1 MVRAIAQALMALVVS
16 LVLFQSTP
24 ALAEAP
30 NGKATPVYVLSVWTN
45 DVDDQADALTQAL
58 RSRVR
63 QSQGWSLLETS
74 QSFETLS
81 IALKCPPK
89 PDAGCLQRIADQLH
103 ADHFVWGTLSKGGAG
118 QVKALVHLW
127 TRGKSEV
134 EANSTYSDNLKDPSD
149 ESLHTIA
156 TTLFGSLSGSGA
168 GGTVVVHAGNGGGD
182 VLVDGSPKGA
192 LENGVA
198 RVDVTAGP
206 HSIGVR
212 VPGFDAP
219 LQNAVVAV
227 GSDQDL
233 T

>member
-1 MVRAIAQALMALVVS
+1 MIRATRFAFA
-16 LVLFQSTP
+16 F
-24 ALAEAP
+24 LAAAAIGAAGRTAHAEPP
-30 NGKATPVYVLSVWTN
+30 NAKATPVYVLSIWT
-45 DVDDQADALTQAL
+45 DDADDQADALTQAL